1 MPILKRLIKINES
14 KAIVIPYS
22 YFEYYR
28 SKGKEI
34 NEVSLEIDKKIIIEP
49 IFKDIAA
56 EPKQKDV
63 LGIETRID
71 SLFKED

>member
-14 KAIVIPYS
+14 KAVVIPHN

-34 NEVSLEIDKKIIIEP
+34 NKVSLEIGKKIVIEP
-49 IFKDIAA
+49 IFEEI
-56 EPKQKDV
+56 QNNN
-63 LGIETRID
+63 L
-71 SLFKED
+71 KEGKK